1 MGSANATRRTRAL
14 AAAVAVAAVGA
25 PWLPLGVERSAAQAL
40 YRYVDEHG
48 GVHFVDN
55 PSKVPPA
62 QRSRAE
68 EVVPGAERPPSQAAP
83 GPTSD
88 TLPSS
93 ESARERAP
101 AQRGKPE
108 STCRLIFRNRKSLVE
123 GTKTVYVGEVVNA
136 GSGTAR
142 SVTVDFVDYDE
153 ADRVI
158 ERRTV
163 TPIPSTLE
171 PRAAGRFSIEMKTV
185 ERAAVKTKV
194 GFARTAFEAAFVR
207 CD

>member
-14 AAAVAVAAVGA
+14 AATLALAAVGGA
-25 PWLPLGVERSAAQAL
+25 PWLPLGAERSAAQAL
-40 YRYVDEHG
+40 YRYVDEEG
-48 GVHFVDN
+48 KVHFVDT

-68 EVVPGAERPPSQAAP
+68 EVVPGTEPPPTDPAPNDTPATPPSRERPSAER
-83 GPTSD
+83 GK
-88 TLPSS
+88 
-93 ESARERAP
+93 REN
-101 AQRGKPE
+101 
-108 STCRLIFRNRKSLVE
+108 TCRLSFRNRKSLVE
-123 GTKTVYVGEVVNA
+123 GTKTVYVGEVVNS

-142 SVTVDFVDYDE
+142 GVTVDFVDYDE

-171 PRAAGRFSIEMKTV
+171 PREAGRFSIEMKTV
-185 ERAAVKTKV
+185 ERAAVKTRV